1 MLNSKANKRKGRYN
15 KNAERR
21 NQKVKILILCFLSA
35 FEESLTFIINPIF
48 RVQIWL
54 GLKVYIFRILWVA
67 FFTLYAI
74 PSVKAQDRVAELL
87 DSLAAEKNEE
97 KILNLNLKIAE
108 ELKFRDKS
116 RTSYYINLA
125 EKNAENIN
133 SEKVW
138 KEFYGKAFKIYSD
151 MDALDAALNYLLKEY
166 DYYKNTES
174 LKKFELENK
183 LGIINARLN
192 NPEKALIYFK
202 GILPYYQKEKKF
214 DLIGKTYNNI
224 GLSYLNL
231 EKADSSLFYF
241 KKGITEIEKTPNLE
255 VKVHLKANIARCYA
269 ILGENDQA
277 EQNFEEATQL
287 ISDTSNDGILCWVL
301 TERAKFFYDTENIDK
316 AIEFALKAEKLEPSK
331 NSFIYAEIL
340 KVLYRAYYEKED
352 YKKSA
357 YYFKEFDQVRD
368 NLNIEE
374 KAVNVEKLK
383 IEYDYKIREQQNELA
398 QTRKRTNLLLAMGGL
413 VILLLVLFIFMIRY
427 KNRLVKIKLE
437 NEVKELREK
446 ELKLEI
452 ELKNREL
459 ASKTIRETEQSE
471 LINIVQKDLKEI
483 QSKAMQSETKH
494 ALNQLVYKI
503 KSNASQNN
511 WEEFELRFSHVYE
524 SFYEKLN
531 TLHPNLS
538 PHDKRICAL
547 IKLNL
552 TTKEIANITKTSLKS
567 IENNRTRLRKKLGLT
582 NSKIDLTTY
591 LSNL

>member
-1 MLNSKANKRKGRYN
+1 M
-15 KNAERR
+15 
-21 NQKVKILILCFLSA
+21 
-35 FEESLTFIINPIF
+35 
-48 RVQIWL
+48 
-54 GLKVYIFRILWVA
+54 KVYIFRILWVA
-67 FFTLYAI
+67 FFTLYTI

-287 ISDTSNDGILCWVL
+287 ISDTPNDGILCWVL

-494 ALNQLVYKI
+494 ALNKLVYKI

-552 TTKEIANITKTSLKS
+552 TSKEIANITKTSLKS